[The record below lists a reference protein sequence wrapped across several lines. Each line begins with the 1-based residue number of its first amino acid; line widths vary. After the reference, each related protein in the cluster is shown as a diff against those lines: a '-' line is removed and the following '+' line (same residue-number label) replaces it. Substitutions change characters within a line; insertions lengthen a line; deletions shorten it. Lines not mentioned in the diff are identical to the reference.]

1 MPSLGTRRRP
11 RPLKAPHYTQVV
23 AVARREKSFTVN
35 DIADGVVNSLGLAL
49 TLAFWTA
56 HDAREIELGRSR
68 IQGY

>member
-1 MPSLGTRRRP
+1 MTGCVAYDSRGLYP
-11 RPLKAPHYTQVV
+11 PHYTQVV
-23 AVARREKSFTVN
+23 AVASREKSFTVN